1 MALVW
6 ILYSRT
12 ANVRTGRA
20 MLMVEL
26 KRVQPYGHPE
36 DVPLLLLLP
45 PNVCLS

>member
-12 ANVRTGRA
+12 ANVRTGRT

-26 KRVQPYGHPE
+26 ERVSAIQPPG
-36 DVPLLLLLP
+36 DVPLLLLRS